1 MRHTHRHIRAAHTAG
16 HALAAAARGHLTHL
30 RYTLTTTHRVQ
41 IAYRK
46 ENGETSVRIVEPDKV
61 WRSTAGDWCLRAHDL
76 LRDAARTFRLD
87 RITALETA

>member
-1 MRHTHRHIRAAHTAG
+1 MRHTNRHIHAALTTSLSAAHATLG
-16 HALAAAARGHLTHL
+16 RLAHL

-61 WRSTAGDWCLRAHDL
+61 WRSKAGDWCLRAHDL
-76 LRDAARTFRLD
+76 LRDASRTFRLD